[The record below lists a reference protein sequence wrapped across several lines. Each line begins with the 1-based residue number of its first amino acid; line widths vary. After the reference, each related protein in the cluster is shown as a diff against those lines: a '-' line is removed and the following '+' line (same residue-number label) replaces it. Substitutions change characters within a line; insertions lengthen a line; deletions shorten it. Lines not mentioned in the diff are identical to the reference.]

1 MTQLSREQHNEIV
14 ELIEPLLGSEAER
27 RALILE
33 TVSHNRRDRVLFNQL
48 DFSGSVAVFVPHL
61 LERLIAYGTLQSG
74 ESALVAVLEAA
85 SRKVGSDR
93 SARINAI
100 VGQLEAATDAGA
112 TGTRS
117 EYAVNQ
123 TPVTPTHARRR
134 RIRPGISGILLAAVV
149 AATIVFNVLPDSL
162 RNNLQLRVGLPSPST
177 IDSLTS
183 NLSPTD
189 VITYTPAY
197 RPNIT
202 TTVATVASTV
212 QVATSVVATEQNQ
225 EPLAPA
231 ANPLIVQC
239 KATVF
244 SPTGATMLNVV
255 RSDDSNRGR
264 LLTPVTV
271 GSTVTVLEQS
281 EGGADVWNRIIYG
294 ADLTGW
300 IPQIYL
306 EFETPCDF

>member
-183 NLSPTD
+183 N
-189 VITYTPAY
+189 
-197 RPNIT
+197 
-202 TTVATVASTV
+202 
-212 QVATSVVATEQNQ
+212 
-225 EPLAPA
+225 
-231 ANPLIVQC
+231 
-239 KATVF
+239 
-244 SPTGATMLNVV
+244 
-255 RSDDSNRGR
+255 
-264 LLTPVTV
+264 
-271 GSTVTVLEQS
+271 
-281 EGGADVWNRIIYG
+281 
-294 ADLTGW
+294 
-300 IPQIYL
+300 
-306 EFETPCDF
+306 